1 MPLNQDDR
9 GRVQYVDVILAF
21 ATLVAFIAVAP
32 WVYNAIDMAVGV
44 LPPLS
49 ATLLRLTLS
58 LFVIGMIV
66 SLGVSARTD

>member
-1 MPLNQDDR
+1 MNLTPDDR
-9 GRVQYVDVILAF
+9 GRVQYVDVVLAF

-32 WVYNAIDMAVGV
+32 WLNSALDMAAGV

-49 ATLLRLTLS
+49 STLLRLTFS

-66 SLGVSARTD
+66 SLGVSARTG